1 MDGNLSPE
9 MPRED
14 CFASV
19 VSTKA
24 VRLGFILA
32 QVQNLKCVT
41 GDVGNAFL
49 TAFTS
54 EKIYVVAGPEFGEFE
69 GQIMIMEKA
78 VYGTKTAAL
87 CFHEAL
93 SICLQRQGFK
103 PSQAEP
109 DFWWQKTKVNGFE
122 YVACYVDDIIC
133 YSKQPD
139 KILGKLSHL
148 YTLKHVGKV
157 EFFLGADLMELPNTW
172 NCQYQFSACSYI
184 KRILSNHEGLAQKK
198 FKEYDTPMSQD
209 YHSEEDMTP
218 LCNIKEHAIFRS
230 LIGSANW
237 CIILG

>member
-9 MPRED
+9 MPREE

-24 VRLGFILA
+24 VQLGFILA

-69 GQIMIMEKA
+69 GAIMIMQKA

-87 CFHEAL
+87 RFHEAL
-93 SICLQRQGFK
+93 SVRLRRQGFT

-109 DFWWQKTKVNGFE
+109 DFWWRKTKAGFE
-122 YVACYVDDIIC
+122 YIARYVDDIIC
-133 YSKQPD
+133 YSKHPE
-139 KILGKLSHL
+139 KILGKLSRF
-148 YTLKHVGKV
+148 YKLKRVGKV
-157 EFFLGADLMELPNTW
+157 EFFLGADLMELPTTW
-172 NCQYQFSACSYI
+172 DCQYQFSARSYI
-184 KRILSNHEGLAQKK
+184 KRILSDHEALTQQK

-218 LCNIKEHAIFRS
+218 LCNIKEHAIF
-230 LIGSANW
+230 
-237 CIILG
+237 

>member
-1 MDGNLSPE
+1 MQMIDKYKAFCVHYSNVPPEGYQKLRYHFVFDVKVDSEVKARWVMDSNLSPE
-9 MPRED
+9 MPREE

-69 GQIMIMEKA
+69 GKIMIMEKA

-93 SICLQRQGFK
+93 LIRLQRQGFT
-103 PSQAEP
+103 PSQTKP
-109 DFWWQKTKVNGFE
+109 DF
-122 YVACYVDDIIC
+122 
-133 YSKQPD
+133 
-139 KILGKLSHL
+139 
-148 YTLKHVGKV
+148 
-157 EFFLGADLMELPNTW
+157 
-172 NCQYQFSACSYI
+172 
-184 KRILSNHEGLAQKK
+184 
-198 FKEYDTPMSQD
+198 
-209 YHSEEDMTP
+209 
-218 LCNIKEHAIFRS
+218 
-230 LIGSANW
+230 
-237 CIILG
+237 

>member
-9 MPRED
+9 MPHED

-32 QVQNLKCVT
+32 QVQNLKCIT

-54 EKIYVVAGPEFGEFE
+54 EKIYIVAGLEFGEFE

-87 CFHEAL
+87 PFHEAL
-93 SICLQRQGFK
+93 SIRLQRQGFK

-109 DFWWQKTKVNGFE
+109 DFRRRKTKANGFE
-122 YVACYVDDIIC
+122 YIACYVDDIIC
-133 YSKQPD
+133 YSKQPE
-139 KILGKLSHL
+139 K
-148 YTLKHVGKV
+148 T
-157 EFFLGADLMELPNTW
+157 
-172 NCQYQFSACSYI
+172 
-184 KRILSNHEGLAQKK
+184 
-198 FKEYDTPMSQD
+198 
-209 YHSEEDMTP
+209 
-218 LCNIKEHAIFRS
+218 
-230 LIGSANW
+230 
-237 CIILG
+237 